1 MNTLTQHS
9 CSVIPPHMQ
18 QHMAQHGDAEQRKRV
33 ASTLEHTKY
42 LTQERAAAFRVDTPS
57 ATVPQQKQR
66 NVYDCAGRRV
76 LPGKLVMSEHGRTS
90 SDIAAREA
98 FDGAGATYDFLA
110 NVFNR
115 NSIDGRGMRLDSS
128 VHYGSQFDNALWDG
142 RQMVYGDG
150 DGTLFTRFTA
160 AKDVIGHELMH
171 GVTQYTAALEYI
183 GESGALNESMSDV
196 VGIMVKQRWLNQT
209 VLDSNWL
216 IGEGLYGPEVRG
228 RAIRSMKAPG
238 TAYDDPILGKDP
250 QPAHMRDYVRTTDD
264 NGGVHINSGIPNH
277 AFYLAAMSLGRYSWL
292 VAGKIWFVVLTTKLT
307 PTSGFQDFANATV
320 IVAGEIY
327 SLGGGVQAAI
337 ARAWERVGLPVPSS
351 LTERPEG
358 FIADHDDEPED
369 LVN

>member
-1 MNTLTQHS
+1 MEQH
-9 CSVIPPHMQ
+9 V
-18 QHMAQHGDAEQRKRV
+18 AEHGDAEQRKRI
-33 ASTLEHTKY
+33 AATRAHTKY
-42 LTQERAAAFRVDTPS
+42 LTEERAAAFRVDTPP
-57 ATVPQQKQR
+57 AGAPQQRQR

-76 LPGKLVMSEHGRTS
+76 LPGKLVMSEHRRTS

-98 FDGAGATYDFLA
+98 FDGSGAVYDFIA
-110 NVFNR
+110 KVFSR
-115 NSIDGRGMRLDSS
+115 NSIVGRSMRLDSYI
-128 VHYGSQFDNALWDG
+128 HYGSQFDNALWDG

-150 DGTLFTRFTA
+150 DGKLFNRFTGDIA
-160 AKDVIGHELMH
+160 VIGHELTH
-171 GVTQYTAALEYI
+171 GMTQYTAALEYS
-183 GESGALNESMSDV
+183 GQAGALNEHMSDA
-196 VGIMVKQRWLNQT
+196 VGIMVKQFWLNQT
-209 VLDSNWL
+209 VMDSDWY
-216 IGEGLYGPEVRG
+216 IGKGLLGPEVRG
-228 RAIRSMKAPG
+228 IAIRSMKAPG

-292 VAGKIWFVVLTTKLT
+292 VAGKIWFIVLTTKLT

-327 SLGGGVQAAI
+327 SPGGGVQAAI

-358 FIADHDDEPED
+358 FIEDADYESDDEPDYEPD
-369 LVN
+369 DEPPTLVN